1 MKLQQCIVEIVSY
14 MLVTKATKAWIPF
27 FIYRFAT
34 RNHPCN
40 VLSIWAWLPDAGCSS
55 RILLSTR
62 YGNLRIRAVVS
73 ILNPSVVF
81 SETREVPK
89 EIWTR
94 LLKIVFDCMVDSEFE
109 LFDRMNEEWK
119 KKYYTYLYLNQH
131 FGHEHV
137 SFLCLIYLPLMKYFS
152 KIVIDVLF
160 RNMQFSYVTNCYL
173 AKYAILTS
181 SASPCS
187 Q

>member
-73 ILNPSVVF
+73 ILKPSVVF

-89 EIWTR
+89 ELWTR
-94 LLKIVFDCMVDSEFE
+94 LLNCFWLYGWFRIWTVWQNEW
-109 LFDRMNEEWK
+109 RMEKEI
-119 KKYYTYLYLNQH
+119 LYIFVLESA
-131 FGHEHV
+131 FRTWT
-137 SFLCLIYLPLMKYFS
+137 CLIFMFYLSSFNEIFFKGCNWCPFS
-152 KIVIDVLF
+152 K
-160 RNMQFSYVTNCYL
+160 NMQFSYVTNCYL

-181 SASPCS
+181 IALPCS